1 MASWPKN
8 ILLISFNPRFLAG
21 KTHHISQPMIMWK
34 KVSIRN
40 WATHWACFVVWGMW
54 KEAEREGLKTD
65 RTCFDH
71 LVGICLMFIFSFPEL
86 CVWCYNWLL
95 CPEPL
100 RDTCGPGRVYR
111 PTDTAIYCRILLDTA
126 GYCQILPD
134 NARYCQ
140 ILSDTLRYPQIPSD
154 TVVYCLM
161 RSYIV
166 RYS

>member
-21 KTHHISQPMIMWK
+21 KTHHISQPMIMRK

-100 RDTCGPGRVYR
+100 RDTSGPGRVYR
-111 PTDTAIYCRILLDTA
+111 PTVHSSVEVKICKLYNIKNVWEGSKQTCTKKLKGRALFLNNFCYFETFSTA
-126 GYCQILPD
+126 
-134 NARYCQ
+134 
-140 ILSDTLRYPQIPSD
+140 
-154 TVVYCLM
+154 
-161 RSYIV
+161 
-166 RYS
+166 